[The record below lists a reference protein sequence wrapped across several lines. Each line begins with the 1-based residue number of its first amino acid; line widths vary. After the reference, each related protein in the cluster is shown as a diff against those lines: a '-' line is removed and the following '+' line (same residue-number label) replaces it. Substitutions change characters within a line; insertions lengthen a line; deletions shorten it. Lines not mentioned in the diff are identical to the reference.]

1 MAETYTAVGLVATTP
16 RNIVTAEG
24 LAVTSF
30 RLAAGSRRFDRE
42 TSSWVD
48 GDTNWFTVV
57 SFRQLAENAHESLA
71 KGDRVVVSGRLKVR
85 DWDNGERTGTAVEI
99 EADSLG
105 HDLLFGTTSFEK
117 VPRKTRQSEDSGAT
131 LQPA

>member
-16 RNIVTAEG
+16 RNIVTSEG
-24 LAVTSF
+24 LSINSF
-30 RLAAGSRRFDRE
+30 RLAVGSRRFDKE
-42 TSSWVD
+42 SGAWVD
-48 GDTNWFTVV
+48 GETNWFTVV
-57 SFRQLAENAHESLA
+57 AFRQLAENANKSLA

-85 DWDNGERTGTAVEI
+85 DWDNGERTGTAIEI

-105 HDLLFGTTSFEK
+105 HDLLFGTSTFEK
-117 VPRKTRQSEDSGAT
+117 VARQTQQTEDSDSA

>member
-16 RNIVTAEG
+16 RNIVTSEG
-24 LAVTSF
+24 LSITSF
-30 RLAAGSRRFDRE
+30 RLAVGSRRFDKE
-42 TSSWVD
+42 SGAWVD
-48 GDTNWFTVV
+48 GETNWFTVV
-57 SFRQLAENAHESLA
+57 AFRQLAENANKSLA

-105 HDLLFGTTSFEK
+105 HDLLFGTSTFEK
-117 VPRKTRQSEDSGAT
+117 VARQTQQTEDSDSA

>member
-16 RNIVTAEG
+16 RNVVTADG
-24 LAVTSF
+24 LAITSF

-42 TSSWVD
+42 TGSWVD

-57 SFRQLAENAHESLA
+57 SFRQLAENANECLA

-105 HDLLFGTTSFEK
+105 HDLLFGTSSFEK
-117 VPRKTRQSEDSGAT
+117 VSRKTQQAEDSNST